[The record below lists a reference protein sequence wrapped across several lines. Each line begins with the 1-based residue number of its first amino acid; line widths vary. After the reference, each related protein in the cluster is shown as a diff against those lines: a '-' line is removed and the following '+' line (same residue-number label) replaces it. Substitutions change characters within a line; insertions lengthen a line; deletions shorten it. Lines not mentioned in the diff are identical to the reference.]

1 MYYWHI
7 LIILNFNVPD
17 LFYKNVPQL
26 WLSMPNQTKS
36 LEHFHKHF
44 CLVYSPLN
52 SATLSCSSEVILTS
66 SHTHTGPEV
75 IFMFI
80 SPEGEFYTN
89 GHAQRAKMIFLS
101 LKAHWDVWVSKV
113 VDGSYSKL
121 ENPHF
126 LSFRRN
132 HLE

>member
-1 MYYWHI
+1 MLYATFI
-7 LIILNFNVPD
+7 KPR
-17 LFYKNVPQL
+17 
-26 WLSMPNQTKS
+26 NQFS
-36 LEHFHKHF
+36 L
-44 CLVYSPLN
+44 P
-52 SATLSCSSEVILTS
+52 T
-66 SHTHTGPEV
+66 THTEPEV